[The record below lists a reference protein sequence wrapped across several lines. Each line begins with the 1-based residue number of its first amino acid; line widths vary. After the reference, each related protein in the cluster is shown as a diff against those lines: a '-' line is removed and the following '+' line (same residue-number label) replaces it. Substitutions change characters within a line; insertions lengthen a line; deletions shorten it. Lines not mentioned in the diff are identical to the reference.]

1 MRKPLGENKMNH
13 TGYIYPDYQKD
24 CLYYQRLKKHLAYI
38 NNGRQLVMVN
48 MGNNNNNIDNISL
61 YASPHP
67 TRIFLIWEPYNP

>member
-1 MRKPLGENKMNH
+1 MRKPLREKKMNH
-13 TGYIYPDYQKD
+13 TEYNYLNCQIDYL
-24 CLYYQRLKKHLAYI
+24 CYQRLKKHLTYI
-38 NNGRQLVMVN
+38 NNWGQSVMVN